1 MKEEE
6 KYEEAYA
13 EVIEVLNYIPM
24 NEYKKIPKK
33 YITFMEENSS
43 ETSSFVYNIAL
54 PFDRQNISET
64 AKNILG
70 MIFRLFI
77 IDSIKKEE
85 LKNKEKELKNK
96 EELEKYI
103 KYNPDSLFKNKN
115 SNKELENN
123 QENKSLVEIKD
134 SIVIRIWKKIKRWFN
149 FGAH

>member
-1 MKEEE
+1 MVKIDN
-6 KYEEAYA
+6 YEEAYA
-13 EVIEVLNYIPM
+13 EVVEVLNYIPM

-54 PFDRQNISET
+54 PFNKQNISDT

-77 IDSIKKEE
+77 IEQSKKDKLNNKDREIKKQ
-85 LKNKEKELKNK
+85 

-103 KYNPDSLFKNKN
+103 KYNPENLFKNRKEDLKTIDNTVTQEVKLIKYNESLFKKIINKI
-115 SNKELENN
+115 L
-123 QENKSLVEIKD
+123 
-134 SIVIRIWKKIKRWFN
+134 RIFKR
-149 FGAH
+149 